1 MGFWDAKPTDEVIK
15 KLEKEKY
22 DLLDK
27 ILDIDSIFS
36 NDTDISQRQLNYM
49 SVQNSIMN
57 SLVEIIDVRIDD
69 LKESKKDKWKN
80 PKTML

>member
-1 MGFWDAKPTDEVIK
+1 MGFWAAKPTDEVIK
-15 KLEKEKY
+15 NLKKEKY

-69 LKESKKDKWKN
+69 LKENKN
-80 PKTML
+80 DN

>member
-1 MGFWDAKPTDEVIK
+1 MGFWAAKPTDEVIK
-15 KLEKEKY
+15 NLKKEKY

-69 LKESKKDKWKN
+69 LKESKNDN
-80 PKTML
+80 